1 MLETSYGRPGHLV
14 RRAYQISQ
22 AIFLD
27 ETSELGL
34 TSVQYSA
41 LNAIAELPGIDQAT
55 LSGLIA
61 FDKTTLVKVLDRLV
75 TKGLI
80 TRVRSTEDRRR
91 QVLTATDKGRK
102 LLKDIIPMLDSAQKR
117 ILEPLTQEEQ
127 TVLLTLLSKLVQVN
141 NSYSRAP
148 LNPDL
153 YAGVKSRVD
162 AEKKLARAREA
173 A

>member
-1 MLETSYGRPGHLV
+1 MLESSYARPGHLV

-75 TKGLI
+75 AKGLI

-91 QVLTATDKGRK
+91 QVLTATKKGQQ
-102 LLKDIIPMLDSAQKR
+102 LVKDIIPMLDRCQKR
-117 ILEPLTQEEQ
+117 MLEPLTAEEQ
-127 TVLLTLLSKLVQVN
+127 AVLLSLLTKLVHVN
-141 NSYSRAP
+141 NNYSRAP
-148 LNPDL
+148 FNPDL
-153 YAGVKSRVD
+153 YADVKSRIEE
-162 AEKKLARAREA
+162 AKTRANETA
-173 A
+173 

>member
-1 MLETSYGRPGHLV
+1 VLETSYARPGHLV

-22 AIFLD
+22 ALFLD
-27 ETSELGL
+27 ETTKLGL

-61 FDKTTLVKVLDRLV
+61 FDKTTLVKVLDRMV
-75 TKGLI
+75 TKELI
-80 TRVRSTEDRRR
+80 TRVRSAEDRRR
-91 QVLTATDKGRK
+91 QVLTAT
-102 LLKDIIPMLDSAQKR
+102 
-117 ILEPLTQEEQ
+117 
-127 TVLLTLLSKLVQVN
+127 
-141 NSYSRAP
+141 YSRAP

-162 AEKKLARAREA
+162 AERKLARAREA